1 MHIEIRKKEGIKKY
15 YLAQSIRKSGKVS
28 KLRVYLG
35 SNLSEA
41 ELQRCME
48 EARIRLNAGV
58 DASKQ
63 ISDPFETVLSAEEL
77 KELKTLE
84 AKGTRKNNAPFRG

>member
-15 YLAQSIRKSGKVS
+15 YLAQFIRKSGKVS

-41 ELQRCME
+41 ECKDAWKKQGLDLVQ
-48 EARIRLNAGV
+48 GSTQ
-58 DASKQ
+58 ASKF
-63 ISDPFETVLSAEEL
+63 P
-77 KELKTLE
+77 TL
-84 AKGTRKNNAPFRG
+84 